1 MGRAARPLHDPGNHR
16 AIERGSNL
24 QAARRGGLI
33 KPAKPAEE
41 RENTAALTPSLG
53 ARPGV
58 AGLPPRSFSL
68 DHWWEVP
75 SRRRRVPAHARI
87 SASTQRGYRGRKR
100 TGHRGSPADQEQA
113 KTCCIVVSGSIAFAA
128 KTTIVRSPLVR

>member
-53 ARPGV
+53 ARPYVV
-58 AGLPPRSFSL
+58 AAGEFGKGCAL
-68 DHWWEVP
+68 
-75 SRRRRVPAHARI
+75 
-87 SASTQRGYRGRKR
+87 ST
-100 TGHRGSPADQEQA
+100 SPASLGLLRWRQ
-113 KTCCIVVSGSIAFAA
+113 FR
-128 KTTIVRSPLVR
+128 RSALDGTNSTADPQPHD

>member
-53 ARPGV
+53 ARPRFGRSTWLPLCFDRTLKCSLSRLKNSQFLPNRSNLL
-58 AGLPPRSFSL
+58 ADIMQFIMGLF
-68 DHWWEVP
+68 
-75 SRRRRVPAHARI
+75 
-87 SASTQRGYRGRKR
+87 T
-100 TGHRGSPADQEQA
+100 
-113 KTCCIVVSGSIAFAA
+113 
-128 KTTIVRSPLVR
+128 

>member
-33 KPAKPAEE
+33 KPAKPAGE

-53 ARPGV
+53 ARSLTDLLVGSSAIATEADRMLAVGASRPAFDATVRFAKGHYPSPGF
-58 AGLPPRSFSL
+58 LN
-68 DHWWEVP
+68 
-75 SRRRRVPAHARI
+75 
-87 SASTQRGYRGRKR
+87 
-100 TGHRGSPADQEQA
+100 
-113 KTCCIVVSGSIAFAA
+113 
-128 KTTIVRSPLVR
+128 

>member
-53 ARPGV
+53 ARP
-58 AGLPPRSFSL
+58 PNPF
-68 DHWWEVP
+68 HWLANDSRVHLLEKSGAPIHVVP
-75 SRRRRVPAHARI
+75 
-87 SASTQRGYRGRKR
+87 R
-100 TGHRGSPADQEQA
+100 TGAQA
-113 KTCCIVVSGSIAFAA
+113 KMVQAYSFLH
-128 KTTIVRSPLVR
+128 KTLASQGR

>member
-53 ARPGV
+53 ARPCWRSEHRP
-58 AGLPPRSFSL
+58 AGSTAWPNSRFLTRARAREGRPLNKFNAYGSDRSAFSGGKI
-68 DHWWEVP
+68 E
-75 SRRRRVPAHARI
+75 S
-87 SASTQRGYRGRKR
+87 
-100 TGHRGSPADQEQA
+100 
-113 KTCCIVVSGSIAFAA
+113 
-128 KTTIVRSPLVR
+128 